1 MCITEVEKR
10 DTWTDVEKPRS
21 RKRKRQRDT
30 KRQNKGGIRETNIQR
45 QYERGKERRKIGG
58 G

>member
-30 KRQNKGGIRETNIQR
+30 QRQNKGGIRETNIQR
-45 QYERGKERRKIGG
+45 QNERGKERRKIGG

>member
-10 DTWTDVEKPRS
+10 DTWTDVEKPRR

-30 KRQNKGGIRETNIQR
+30 QRQNKGGIRETNIQR
-45 QYERGKERRKIGG
+45 QNERGKERRKIGG